1 MKQKESMT
9 RYVSF
14 AVVIMTFV
22 GIALHDTKLD
32 AMTRFAIALPAVMA
46 AYEGATLLHAL
57 GGDSH
62 THVERVSGK
71 DLAKKNTSSMPRI
84 QGRRDEEKKY
94 RQNKGEPQGRGS
106 FDEYY
111 FPLAV

>member
-1 MKQKESMT
+1 MNQKQLMT
-9 RYVSF
+9 RYASF

-32 AMTRFAIALPAVMA
+32 AMTRFAIALPAVLA
-46 AYEGATLLHAL
+46 AYEGAQLLHAL

-71 DLAKKNTSSMPRI
+71 DLAKKATGQMPRI
-84 QGRRDEEKKY
+84 QSRRDESKKY
-94 RQNKGEPQGRGS
+94 RLNNGEPKGRGAL
-106 FDEYY
+106 DEYY
-111 FPLAV
+111 LPLAA